1 MNQRKIRDKAQG
13 VRAIVVPVNDDRE
26 RRRVLQNDCPWAKGI
41 PLRPGHPDTTTAI
54 GVEVVDKPNDVV
66 PEFPQKDIS
75 GRDRGYE
82 IRSVSLK
89 GREGGGEGEKI

>member
-13 VRAIVVPVNDDRE
+13 VRAIVVPVNNDRE

-66 PEFPQKDIS
+66 PEFPQKYIS

-89 GREGGGEGEKI
+89 GGGGGEGEKI